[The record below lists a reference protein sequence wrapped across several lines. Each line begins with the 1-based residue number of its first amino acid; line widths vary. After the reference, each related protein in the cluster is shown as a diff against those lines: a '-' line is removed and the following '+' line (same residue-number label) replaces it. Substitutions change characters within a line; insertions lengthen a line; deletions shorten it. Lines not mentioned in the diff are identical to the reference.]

1 MKQKQIKV
9 KSLRK
14 VMTLLLVF
22 FVSTMANAQSETEVS
37 VGADVVSS
45 YIWRGIDAGGA
56 SVQPAITVSR
66 GGLSLTAWGSV
77 GLENEDTKEFDLTL
91 GYAVG
96 DFSVAVTDYWFNNPD
111 NSYFKYAAHNTVHIY
126 EATLGYDFG
135 ILSLSWNTN
144 FAGSDYA
151 KENGKRAY
159 SSYAEAAIPF
169 KLGGYDF
176 SFEAGITPWEGAYAN
191 KFVLTNAGIGA
202 SKEIKVTDSFAIPAF
217 AKITANP
224 YAEHVYFVF
233 GVSF

>member
-9 KSLRK
+9 KLLRK

-37 VGADVVSS
+37 VGADIVSG
-45 YIWRGIDAGGA
+45 YIWRGIDLGGI
-56 SVQPAITVSR
+56 SVQPGITVSR
-66 GGLSLTAWGSV
+66 SGLSLTAWGSV
-77 GLENEDTKEFDLTL
+77 GLESKDAKEFDLTL
-91 GYAVG
+91 GYTVG
-96 DFSVAVTDYWFNNPD
+96 GFSAAVTDYWFNTPD
-111 NSYFKYAAHNTVHIY
+111 NSYFKYAAHSTVHIY

-135 ILSLSWNTN
+135 IFSLSWNTN
-144 FAGSDYA
+144 FAGSDY

-159 SSYAEAAIPF
+159 SSYAEAAVPF

-176 SFEAGITPWEGAYAN
+176 SAEVGITPWDGAYAN
-191 KFVLTNAGIGA
+191 KFVLTNIGIGA
-202 SKEIKVTDSFAIPAF
+202 SKEIKVTDSFTIPAF
-217 AKITANP
+217 AKVIANP